1 MKQRDIFKEIFSL
14 AVRLLGLYFLFVGL
28 KDLDVQTL
36 MDVATLKDDS
46 LEDIISAIIPVVF
59 NLTVAWWLLGSTRLI
74 LRAYLIA
81 PKNADLKAE
90 KDRVMPAPNSAQLAG
105 LIDGETTDKKLAALV
120 RKPNDDRFV

>member
-46 LEDIISAIIPVVF
+46 LEDIISAILPVVF
-59 NLTVAWWLLGSTRLI
+59 NLGIAWWLLGRPWLI
-74 LRAYLIA
+74 RRAYPEA
-81 PKNADLKAE
+81 PKNSDLQAE
-90 KDRVMPAPNSAQLAG
+90 RDRVMPATKSAQLAG
-105 LIDGETTDKKLAALV
+105 LIDGEITDKKLAALV
-120 RKPNDDRFV
+120 RKPNDDRRV